1 MSDLAELHQDTP
13 TLMVIGPRG
22 HALRSVSYYRTE
34 AGVTAEARVERQ
46 DYDAAGR
53 VIAQWDARLG
63 EEVKN
68 DPRVQA
74 NLRMVYSLSGQM
86 LCTDSVDAGRQLS
99 LPGEAGQVVDSW
111 DSKLDHRCIAY
122 DQMLRPVRVYEQ
134 AAGQPERRTSECLA
148 YAGPEGASHNQCG
161 QLIRHDDSAGTVHFS
176 EYNLLGA
183 PLEQTRHF
191 LERLEEPDWPAG
203 EVDRDRLLESGT
215 GATTQTG
222 YNAVGEIRSQTDA
235 FGNRQIIYQNV
246 AGQLQ
251 ETRLKLAG
259 KPEETLVRAIS
270 YNAFN
275 QIEQQ
280 TAGNGVT
287 TQAIYSALDGR
298 LQQVKTQ
305 TLAKAPL
312 QDLNYSYD
320 PLGNITSIK
329 DNAQPIRYF
338 RNQRIEMLNTYKYN
352 TLDQLIEAKGPQA
365 IKGRIGPQL
374 PEFQSPADPNQ
385 LEIYTQTFD
394 YDPSGNL
401 DVLRHTA
408 ASQNQTRRMGV
419 SKYSNRGLQE
429 KADGSLPTE
438 AEIAAGVDANG
449 NLKVL
454 QPGQTLAWD
463 MRNQLCQVDQV
474 VRDDDAPNDIERYVY
489 DSAGQ
494 RQRKIRMAYTGRFS
508 RTHEVRYLPGLEIR
522 TSPGEVLHVI
532 SVQAGRSRVEVLHWV
547 EGQPKGIK
555 SNHQQRYSLGDH
567 LGSSTLE
574 LDDEAALISQ
584 EWFYPYG
591 GTACWAG
598 RDKVE
603 ASYKVVRYSGKER
616 DATGLYYYGFRYYAP
631 WLQRWINPDPAGAID
646 GLNLFRMVRNNP
658 LTLHDPN
665 GAGSKN
671 GVIYVPFSGEDM
683 VDATSGRNISRAMK
697 NKPLFS
703 LIAKDDADQGGLENS
718 RMFKEA
724 HSRQEF
730 TSTDIAINKAGGF
743 VAAEHHLGSIKYQNM
758 MDQRNN
764 HHANATELARLT
776 IKSNAG
782 GQELSKLNPANDKL
796 YIFGH
801 GGAGDNSLDSALTG
815 AKKTVSATELAK
827 QLADGGLPKDF
838 RDFRIL
844 ACYSADITEP
854 ASFNQVDLDI
864 AANNSNPSLSSRARR
879 MVGIIDQSFAQ
890 SFANA
895 LVNEGFINP
904 QVTGYQAEGRLYSQ
918 ADHQRRAIGK
928 PGPGQLQS
936 RQSRVKRIF
945 HGIKGGKV

>member
-658 LTLHDPN
+658 VTLTDPDGKMPRKSHWLDVYQKNVAESTTTNTNNLQLESKVEKQEEHIFSDVQSDKLPVPNVLESKVGGSAMVERIDSERYLTNKGSRPVDIKIMREQVRRDNIYAFDLNRYNAKEIVESIIQGDSRRPKSEYIFALSESKGMRVLTRGFAFTGFKEEALHHQNVFIGKQDILS
-665 GAGSKN
+665 AGT
-671 GVIYVPFSGEDM
+671 IYVHNKKMIVTNFSGHFKPPESSLLHVSNFLKESGISKKNFITSDYM
-683 VDATSGRNISRAMK
+683 KINEARKKSGRGIMRNLLK
-697 NKPLFS
+697 T
-703 LIAKDDADQGGLENS
+703 
-718 RMFKEA
+718 FKI
-724 HSRQEF
+724 H
-730 TSTDIAINKAGGF
+730 
-743 VAAEHHLGSIKYQNM
+743 
-758 MDQRNN
+758 
-764 HHANATELARLT
+764 
-776 IKSNAG
+776 
-782 GQELSKLNPANDKL
+782 
-796 YIFGH
+796 
-801 GGAGDNSLDSALTG
+801 
-815 AKKTVSATELAK
+815 KK
-827 QLADGGLPKDF
+827 
-838 RDFRIL
+838 R
-844 ACYSADITEP
+844 
-854 ASFNQVDLDI
+854 
-864 AANNSNPSLSSRARR
+864 
-879 MVGIIDQSFAQ
+879 
-890 SFANA
+890 
-895 LVNEGFINP
+895 
-904 QVTGYQAEGRLYSQ
+904 
-918 ADHQRRAIGK
+918 
-928 PGPGQLQS
+928 
-936 RQSRVKRIF
+936 
-945 HGIKGGKV
+945 